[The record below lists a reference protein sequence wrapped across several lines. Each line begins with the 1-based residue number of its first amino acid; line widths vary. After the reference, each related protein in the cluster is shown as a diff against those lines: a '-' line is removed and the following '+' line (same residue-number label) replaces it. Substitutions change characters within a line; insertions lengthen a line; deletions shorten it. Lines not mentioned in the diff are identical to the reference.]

1 MERNFLNLSPDKSVY
16 ISDTAELSSR
26 EAIKL
31 SYWNDS
37 IGSVWHLFSIVFFLC
52 KFQTSIKTLSPSGSN
67 FIQSKYR
74 YTSNCL
80 FWDVIFIL
88 LFCKTGNINKDSNS
102 HPLKLRHRT
111 LVNILRSA
119 NSRRQDGRY
128 IDNYCLM

>member
-1 MERNFLNLSPDKSVY
+1 MERNFLYLSPDKSVY

-52 KFQTSIKTLSPSGSN
+52 KFQTSIKTLSPLGSN

-102 HPLKLRHRT
+102 HPLNSDIVPLLIFLDRQTVDDRMAGT
-111 LVNILRSA
+111 LTITA
-119 NSRRQDGRY
+119 
-128 IDNYCLM
+128 